1 MCAQEAG
8 SFKAVNKDL
17 WSMMLEFLDTIKP
30 DLSNYDVDEGVR
42 NSSTCFHDPILTEI
56 HRHGRR

>member
-30 DLSNYDVDEGVR
+30 DLSNYDADEGVR
-42 NSSTCFHDPILTEI
+42 GS
-56 HRHGRR
+56 

>member
-30 DLSNYDVDEGVR
+30 DLSNYDADDGVR
-42 NSSTCFHDPILTEI
+42 NSPTCFYDLILTEI
-56 HRHGRR
+56 YRHGRR

>member
-30 DLSNYDVDEGVR
+30 DLSNYDADDGVR
-42 NSSTCFHDPILTEI
+42 NSATCFHDLILTKI
-56 HRHGRR
+56 YRRGRR